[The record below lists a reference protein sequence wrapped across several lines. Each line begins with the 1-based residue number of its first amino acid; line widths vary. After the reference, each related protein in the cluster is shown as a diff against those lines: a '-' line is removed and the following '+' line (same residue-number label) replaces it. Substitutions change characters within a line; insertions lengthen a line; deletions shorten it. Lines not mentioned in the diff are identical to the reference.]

1 MTDNPIRLLLVDDQD
16 LMRQGLKVLLDME
29 GDISVVGDVG
39 SGEAAVA
46 FMGQNRAD
54 VVLMD
59 VRMPGMGGIA
69 ATRVIREQH
78 PHTGI
83 IILTT
88 FEDEAYLLDGLA
100 AGAAGYLLKA
110 TSADRVAEAVR
121 AVAAGDGYLQPSAAA
136 KVTEAYARLANA
148 PRRRDEANRALIEP
162 LTDRELDVLVYLA
175 TGATNRE
182 IAAGLF
188 LSEGTVKNYVTSILG
203 KLGVSDRA
211 QAVSKGKDMGLV

>member
-1 MTDNPIRLLLVDDQD
+1 MTDNPICLLLVDDQD

-29 GDISVVGDVG
+29 DDISIIGDVD

-46 FMGQNRAD
+46 FMRQNDAD

-59 VRMPGMGGIA
+59 VRMPGIGGIA
-69 ATRVIREQH
+69 ATRVIRETH
-78 PHTGI
+78 PQTGI

-121 AVAAGDGYLQPSAAA
+121 AVAAGDGYLQPAVAA
-136 KVTEAYARLANA
+136 KVAEAYARLANA

-211 QAVSKGKDMGLV
+211 QAASKGQEMGLI